1 MASIVPAM
9 KRQIHRTVAQTARL
23 SSRQFATTTR
33 LLRQGPGTGENF
45 EQANDPSARKL
56 TPNVSKTNEVPVEAR
71 GNQDAPLQEL
81 VPEAEKARTMQAPN
95 REKPWSRSQMPREL
109 AMTGPR
115 FEQTIMEAQPRPFAA
130 IELIHKQP
138 VRWVKEKSVAC
149 DGGGGPLGHPRIFIN
164 LDKPQVCWCTYC
176 GLPYAKEEHKKYLES
191 LPSTPY
197 PLAPTG
203 DPAQVQMPAT
213 PSQKGEIQG
222 HYPLLKGEQEAESVG
237 SSSFEQR

>member
-1 MASIVPAM
+1 MASIAPAM
-9 KRQIHRTVAQTARL
+9 RWQIHRTVAQTVRVPL
-23 SSRQFATTTR
+23 RQIATTAR

-45 EQANDPSARKL
+45 EQANDPTARKL
-56 TPNVSKTNEVPVEAR
+56 TPNVSQTNEIPVDAR
-71 GNQDAPLQEL
+71 GNQDGRLQEM
-81 VPEAEKARTMQAPN
+81 VPEGEKARIMQAPN

-115 FEQTIMEAQPRPFAA
+115 FEQTIMETQPRPFAA

-138 VRWVKEKSVAC
+138 VRWVKGKSVAC

-176 GLPYAKEEHKKYLES
+176 GLPYAKEEHKKHLES
-191 LPSTPY
+191 LPSTSY

-222 HYPLLKGEQEAESVG
+222 HYPLLKGEHEAESVANE
-237 SSSFEQR
+237 SFEQR